1 MGVRA
6 PGGGA
11 PGVQVMAG
19 ERGTAGS
26 PAGSNEMID
35 VKKGTCT
42 LQSVRHLAR
51 QIRKI
56 RKIRVTPPRGR
67 PAALSRRPVAE
78 RGRRDICV
86 RSPDRAARLVAG
98 QAPASAD
105 DFPDA
110 EPRVHLR
117 GEESGGANLR

>member
-35 VKKGTCT
+35 VKKARVLYRVCAT
-42 LQSVRHLAR
+42 SLAFEENSQNSFHAPSR
-51 QIRKI
+51 Q
-56 RKIRVTPPRGR
+56 TGSALASSRGR
-67 PAALSRRPVAE
+67 ARSE
-78 RGRRDICV
+78 RYL
-86 RSPDRAARLVAG
+86 RAFAR
-98 QAPASAD
+98 
-105 DFPDA
+105 
-110 EPRVHLR
+110 
-117 GEESGGANLR
+117 SGGALSSRSGSRLGR

>member
-1 MGVRA
+1 
-6 PGGGA
+6 
-11 PGVQVMAG
+11 MAG

-35 VKKGTCT
+35 VKKARVLYRVCAT
-42 LQSVRHLAR
+42 SLAKFGKFGKFVSR
-51 QIRKI
+51 S
-56 RKIRVTPPRGR
+56 RGR

>member
-35 VKKGTCT
+35 VKKARVLYRVCATSLAKFGKFGKFVSRP
-42 LQSVRHLAR
+42 LAADRQRSRVVPWQSAVGEIFACVRP
-51 QIRKI
+51 I
-56 RKIRVTPPRGR
+56 
-67 PAALSRRPVAE
+67 
-78 RGRRDICV
+78 GRR
-86 RSPDRAARLVAG
+86 A
-98 QAPASAD
+98 
-105 DFPDA
+105 
-110 EPRVHLR
+110 
-117 GEESGGANLR
+117 

>member
-1 MGVRA
+1 
-6 PGGGA
+6 
-11 PGVQVMAG
+11 MAG

-35 VKKGTCT
+35 VKKARVLYRVCAT
-42 LQSVRHLAR
+42 SLAKFGKFGKFVSRPLAADR
-51 QIRKI
+51 QRS
-56 RKIRVTPPRGR
+56 RVVSRGC
-67 PAALSRRPVAE
+67 
-78 RGRRDICV
+78 GRRDICV

-117 GEESGGANLR
+117 GEEGGGANLR